1 MRTLSANEKFET
13 YSSISIFLTIVLSIV
28 LSTFSLESIRVY
40 NKRNL
45 GANMVGGVY
54 LPYNLPIIIFLFRY
68 LILTIVCVVKLVKL
82 ECGPLVKRLY
92 SYWKT

>member
-1 MRTLSANEKFET
+1 MFLGGVIILIRYMRTLSANEKFET

-54 LPYNLPIIIFLFRY
+54 LPYNLPIIIFFY
-68 LILTIVCVVKLVKL
+68 LGI
-82 ECGPLVKRLY
+82 
-92 SYWKT
+92 